1 MDIRII
7 VSFKMD
13 ELRYAKRTKK
23 ILKFIFSNVS
33 KEKRKSFFENYLR
46 RGLYSANSMGV
57 NVPLGFPIGSLC
69 EVFFDKI
76 YDMDGFIPKKED
88 TVIDVGAHTGDWTI
102 YCAKVLQVNK
112 IYGFEPLMDNVTHA
126 NSILSVNK
134 CNNATIYQIALSD
147 QDKEAVME
155 YNGTMLGEIKI
166 GSEKKVETIQF
177 RRLDSFNLKC
187 DLLKI
192 DVEGFELEVLKGSI
206 ETIRKY
212 RPKIILETHT
222 KKLRNECNNFLES
235 EGYNLKITG
244 RMLKGYNDKLPS
256 GFDEVVNLFYQPRTI
271 SNKT

>member
-1 MDIRII
+1 MDIRKI

-13 ELRYAKRTKK
+13 ELRYAKKTRK

-33 KEKRKSFFENYLR
+33 KEKRKTFCENHLR
-46 RGLYSANSMGV
+46 RGLYAANSMGV

-192 DVEGFELEVLKGSI
+192 DVEGFELNVLEGAI
-206 ETIRKY
+206 QTIRKNK
-212 RPKIILETHT
+212 PKIIIETHSIELQR
-222 KKLRNECNNFLES
+222 KCHDYLLK
-235 EGYNLKITG
+235 EGYKLMAKG
-244 RMLKGYNDKLPS
+244 RKVNARRKYKS
-256 GFDEVVNLFYQPRTI
+256 KSFDIVTNLFYSPV
-271 SNKT
+271 